1 MAARGLDIPEVD
13 LVIQSS
19 PPQVRNEILFR
30 EYKNSCVNCHFMYKI
45 LLGM

>member
-19 PPQVRNEILFR
+19 PPQVGNEVFLPP
-30 EYKNSCVNCHFMYKI
+30 I
-45 LLGM
+45 LLKNNSHTSLYKFKP